1 MVAFSP
7 DWPGNSASRHEW
19 PKCVKCMPILCAGRV
34 FGGTEVVRWLLAV
47 ALGFGLAVAPP
58 AGAVPGVCPPFC
70 DAIPD
75 SAWPVSSSLPL
86 YAQYQWPGL
95 GGLAVTARSPR
106 FVFEE
111 LCASPAVPADP
122 RAYVVAERAEIG
134 NGPGQWRLRSQV
146 LHWRGPVGWSGPLAR
161 SVVEDATARLRSCQA
176 TGVSPSITTAG
187 AEQLAAVI
195 SVAGQKVVHQ
205 YLLADP
211 SSGTVVELALWTE
224 LPAQVPWP
232 GAADAQ
238 VLDALAAPLCQAY
251 LGSCR

>member
-1 MVAFSP
+1 M
-7 DWPGNSASRHEW
+7 
-19 PKCVKCMPILCAGRV
+19 
-34 FGGTEVVRWLLAV
+34 RWLLAV
-47 ALGFGLAVAPP
+47 ALASVGLAVAPHP
-58 AGAVPGVCPPFC
+58 AGAAPGVCPPFC
-70 DAIPD
+70 DTIPA

-86 YAQYQWPGL
+86 YAEYAWPGL
-95 GGLAVTARSPR
+95 AGLAVSARSPR

-134 NGPGQWRLRSQV
+134 NGPGQWHLRSQV

-161 SVVEDATARLRSCQA
+161 SVVQDATARLRSCQA
-176 TGVSPSITTAG
+176 TAPLVSPSITTAG
-187 AEQLAAVI
+187 AEEMAAVI
-195 SVAGQKVVHQ
+195 SVGGQKVAHQ

-211 SSGTVVELALWTE
+211 SSATVVELALWTD